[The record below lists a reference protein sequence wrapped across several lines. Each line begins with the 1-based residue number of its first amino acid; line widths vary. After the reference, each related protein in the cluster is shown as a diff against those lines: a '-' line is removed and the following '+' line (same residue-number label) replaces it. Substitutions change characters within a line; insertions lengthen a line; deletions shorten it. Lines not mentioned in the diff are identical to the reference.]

1 MKREEILRIELVKEY
16 SEFFKTRSYMEFGVH
31 TGTSILHFYNLY
43 RNIDGCVS
51 KFYGFDSFKGLPV
64 ESKDVNNP
72 TYWTVGHP
80 HLLNLTLNGRIPD
93 VLKGNDNMFIIDGW
107 FNETLTPEFS
117 KSLDQKIGLLHIDCD
132 IYTSAYDALDFCFK
146 NNLMESGSVIMYD
159 DWGGYLEKLGPGHE
173 FEAGEGL
180 AHKEIMEKYGIEC
193 DFKDKRIICDGY
205 EIAVFVVK

>member
-1 MKREEILRIELVKEY
+1 
-16 SEFFKTRSYMEFGVH
+16 
-31 TGTSILHFYNLY
+31 
-43 RNIDGCVS
+43 
-51 KFYGFDSFKGLPV
+51 
-64 ESKDVNNP
+64 
-72 TYWTVGHP
+72 
-80 HLLNLTLNGRIPD
+80 
-93 VLKGNDNMFIIDGW
+93 MFIIDGW